1 MYYMLNNFVFVRSV
15 NNHLQLCDKR
25 SDEKIIGDYSA
36 YLFLKDLDYYPK
48 SFDCIISN
56 ILSYF
61 KNVNEDRI
69 RDDAVQLYKN
79 LSSQSL
85 LSFGSS
91 YEDCMNNALQF
102 SYENTLE
109 NFVFLKHNLGKLIE
123 FRNSIS
129 DKPVLQ
135 TVIIEITKICNER
148 CIHCYIPHNDKTV
161 MMRSRDFY
169 KIIDECVGM
178 KSVFEIKI
186 TGGECMTHPN
196 FKDFIRYIKK
206 KNFSLGIMTNLTL
219 LDDETIK
226 ICKEGTI
233 TFIQVSLFSLNPTI
247 HDRITNMQ
255 GSLLLTLNNLK
266 KLRDANIP
274 VSIATQVMEDNKND
288 IKDLFIYAK
297 ENNFQFFCDWEIIAR
312 SDGNK
317 ENLSHRVSN
326 VSDLYMQLCK
336 LRMKYDE
343 NYKDDFITQLKA
355 PLKSSNS
362 YLCNAGMNTL
372 HIGADLSV
380 YPCSGWGLNVGS
392 LSQNTLSDIWS
403 SSITLNKIRKI
414 TLSDFKR
421 CVKCTNRNICHIC
434 MAQAYN
440 EGADL
445 SNLQMSEYTCS
456 VYSAIRSAA
465 ES

>member
-48 SFDCIISN
+48 SFDNIISN
-56 ILSYF
+56 ILLCF

-79 LSSQSL
+79 LSNQSL
-85 LSFGSS
+85 LSYGSS
-91 YEDCMNNALQF
+91 YEDCINNALQF
-102 SYENTLE
+102 SYENHSGK
-109 NFVFLKHNLGKLIE
+109 FIFPKHNLDELIE

-129 DKPVLQ
+129 DKPALQ

-148 CIHCYIPHNDKTV
+148 CIHCYIPHDDKTV
-161 MMRSRDFY
+161 MMNPLDFY
-169 KIIDECVGM
+169 NIVDQCVDM

-219 LDDETIK
+219 LDD
-226 ICKEGTI
+226 
-233 TFIQVSLFSLNPTI
+233 PTI

-312 SDGNK
+312 SDGNR

-326 VSDLYMQLCK
+326 VSDLYTQLCE

-421 CVKCTNRNICHIC
+421 CVKCSNRNICHIC